1 MTDSIPPNPARTRRE
16 WAVDACLF
24 LFAVGIGVL
33 SAVDRVGL
41 GLTEPAWFFD
51 VEQVVGALGCA
62 AIWLRRRWPV
72 AVAVA
77 LAALSAVFELVAG
90 AMLVGLFTVAV
101 HRPPRTSITV
111 FGLSLITALA
121 YVLLRIE
128 SDYDRGLLL
137 MLGVAFQGVATG
149 WGLVIHHHRQLVARA
164 GAEARLL
171 AEQAQHH
178 AREAV
183 AREMHDVLGHRLS
196 LLSVYAGALEYRPGA
211 PPEEVAGAAK
221 VIRES
226 AHQALQDLRAVIG
239 VLRAPVGELPQPGL
253 ADVQELVDESS
264 RAGMKIELSAPLPQ
278 SVPDTTG
285 RTTYRVVQ
293 EALTN
298 ARKHAPGAE
307 VRVLVAG
314 ARGEGLTVEVCNTA
328 PGSAPAVGG
337 GAAGQ
342 GLAGLAER
350 VRLAGGHLVHGPTA
364 AGGWRV
370 EARLPWPP

>member
-1 MTDSIPPNPARTRRE
+1 MTDSIPLNPARTRRD
-16 WAVDACLF
+16 WAVDTCLF
-24 LFAVGIGVL
+24 LFAVGVGVFT
-33 SAVDRVGL
+33 AVDRVSL
-41 GLTEPAWFFD
+41 GLSEPEWFFD

-62 AIWLRRRWPV
+62 ALWLRRRWPV

-77 LAALSAVFELVAG
+77 LVALSAVFELVAG

-128 SDYDRGLLL
+128 SDGDRGLML

-196 LLSVYAGALEYRPGA
+196 LLSVYAGALEYRPDA

-253 ADVQELVDESS
+253 ADVRELVDESS
-264 RAGMKIELSAPLPQ
+264 RAGMQVELSAPLPE

-285 RTTYRVVQ
+285 RTAYRVVQ

-314 ARGEGLTVEVCNTA
+314 APGEGLTVEVCNTA
-328 PGSAPAVGG
+328 PGSAPAASG

-370 EARLPWPP
+370 AARLPWPP